1 MIEECSSCLAI
12 MFNLYC
18 IMKLLYI
25 FFNEHIGPLL
35 PCLLKAQQLPKN
47 MGWHQKRLVVVVL
60 VMLTTMCP
68 NETHTHTHTSKSTH
82 LYTWHSFPL
91 RPSGITVSEGLT
103 PRQLPDE
110 TIVLLFPSRSNGEF
124 QLCMLKIN
132 C

>member
-1 MIEECSSCLAI
+1 MALEEASGSCAGHVDH
-12 MFNLYC
+12 NVS
-18 IMKLLYI
+18 KW
-25 FFNEHIGPLL
+25 N
-35 PCLLKAQQLPKN
+35 
-47 MGWHQKRLVVVVL
+47 
-60 VMLTTMCP
+60 
-68 NETHTHTHTSKSTH
+68 THTHTSTSTH

-132 C
+132 CWWCWKGYLPHIWTPAPSAKAGPNIQHSIFEVKNWTLFFTGTLLSQ